1 MKTPFTNHQDH
12 AVFVGGVMVGPG
24 QTRDVNPDFLPPA
37 DEAGPDLEALCTQIA
52 ASSQNQAGGDPI
64 VAPASAQPQV
74 GGEPIVPPP
83 GPEAEVLDAATPHPL
98 SEEDQVGGDPLVTPP
113 GPAADGLDPPP
124 PPADLDPPP
133 PPPAVVPPKA
143 KGKK

>member
-1 MKTPFTNHQDH
+1 
-12 AVFVGGVMVGPG
+12 MVGPG

-52 ASSQNQAGGDPI
+52 ASAQNQAGGDPI
-64 VAPASAQPQV
+64 VA
-74 GGEPIVPPP
+74 PP